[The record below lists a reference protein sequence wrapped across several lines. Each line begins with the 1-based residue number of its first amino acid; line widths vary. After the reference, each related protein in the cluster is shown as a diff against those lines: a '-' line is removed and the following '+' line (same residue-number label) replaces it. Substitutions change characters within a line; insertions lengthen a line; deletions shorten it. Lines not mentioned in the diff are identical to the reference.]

1 MLIVSGWELE
11 SKHIMV
17 AIQIVKIEGNYNIV
31 ENVLNFADAPIG
43 PTPIGTPTNPPD
55 E

>member
-1 MLIVSGWELE
+1 MTVL
-11 SKHIMV
+11 
-17 AIQIVKIEGNYNIV
+17 KIEGNYNIV

-55 E
+55 RQRLDRSYNILHIPR